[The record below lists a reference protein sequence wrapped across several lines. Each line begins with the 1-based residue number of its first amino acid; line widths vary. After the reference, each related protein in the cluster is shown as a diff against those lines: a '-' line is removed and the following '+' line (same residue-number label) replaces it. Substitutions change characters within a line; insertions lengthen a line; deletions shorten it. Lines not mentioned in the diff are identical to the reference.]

1 MRYGHGGDLYTYNGI
16 LDFSANINPFG
27 PSEYVMEAACGAVRE
42 MGCYPDSQCRDLRK
56 KLEMKLKIPQGQIL
70 CGNGAADLIFSLVFA
85 EKPKRALLAVPAFSE
100 YEQALR
106 AVGCEIVYD
115 YLEAGEQFAVQDNY
129 LERLTGDIDIIFLCS
144 PNNPTGRTIRRDLL
158 VRILEQ
164 CERSRIRVVVDECFN
179 EFLEQPEQ
187 ATMQAYVA
195 EHSRLI
201 LLRAFTK
208 IHAMPGLRLGYM
220 LCSDEQLMENI
231 QAARQPWSVSGI
243 AQAAGIAALDEDG
256 RVLDTRRYVAEERRK
271 METELGKMGIEYIPS
286 EANYILLH
294 MEQDG
299 SLFETML
306 NRGILI
312 RDCQNYAGLSKG
324 YYRIAVKRREENEK
338 LLGVLREISRKG

>member
-1 MRYGHGGDLYTYNGI
+1 
-16 LDFSANINPFG
+16 
-27 PSEYVMEAACGAVRE
+27 
-42 MGCYPDSQCRDLRK
+42 
-56 KLEMKLKIPQGQIL
+56 
-70 CGNGAADLIFSLVFA
+70 
-85 EKPKRALLAVPAFSE
+85 
-100 YEQALR
+100 
-106 AVGCEIVYD
+106 
-115 YLEAGEQFAVQDNY
+115 
-129 LERLTGDIDIIFLCS
+129 
-144 PNNPTGRTIRRDLL
+144 
-158 VRILEQ
+158 
-164 CERSRIRVVVDECFN
+164 
-179 EFLEQPEQ
+179 
-187 ATMQAYVA
+187 
-195 EHSRLI
+195 
-201 LLRAFTK
+201 
-208 IHAMPGLRLGYM
+208 MPGLRLGYM

-256 RVLDTRRYVAEERRK
+256 RVLDTRSYVAEERRK

>member
-1 MRYGHGGDLYTYNGI
+1 
-16 LDFSANINPFG
+16 
-27 PSEYVMEAACGAVRE
+27 METGR
-42 MGCYPDSQCRDLRK
+42 RTL
-56 KLEMKLKIPQGQIL
+56 
-70 CGNGAADLIFSLVFA
+70 SLVFA

-195 EHSRLI
+195 EHPRLI

-256 RVLDTRRYVAEERRK
+256 RVLDTRSYVAEERRK